1 MPKLWDSDWERTP
14 APIRRRRGLGGTAAG
29 PDDAPDPDGRR
40 PPREGR
46 RRLWL
51 GALGAL
57 VLVAA
62 GLVAGLA
69 LRDGGSGSSPA
80 ATELPAAGGPPL
92 NPTSV
97 GRIYDRVSAG
107 VASVRTNEGSGTGF
121 VIDANG
127 TLVTNDHVVGA
138 DKQVE
143 VRFEDGGDLLPAR
156 VVGTDPSSDLAVL
169 KLVSKPSTALTVL
182 PLANSDRVRV
192 GDDAIAIGYPLGLA
206 RTATRGIISGLGR
219 EIQAPNG
226 FQIDKVIQTD
236 APINPGNSGGPLLD
250 ARGTVIGVNS
260 QIATAGASGSGNV
273 GIGFAV
279 PSNTVRQVV
288 PILLRG
294 GKVRRPFLGVSSA
307 SVTPLIAK
315 ALGADTQDGALVR
328 QVTPGGPAAL
338 AGIRAAD
345 VAGRGGDIIVAVDGA
360 RVRDPQ
366 DVSRAIDGKSPGE
379 TVSIDVLRDGKRKT
393 IEVKL
398 GERPAA
404 AGP

>member
-14 APIRRRRGLGGTAAG
+14 APIRRRRGLGGTVAG
-29 PDDAPDPDGRR
+29 PEPAPDPGGERPRGGARR
-40 PPREGR
+40 V
-46 RRLWL
+46 WL
-51 GALGAL
+51 GVLAAL
-57 VLVAA
+57 VLVGG

-69 LRDGGSGSSPA
+69 LQDGSSGSSPA
-80 ATELPAAGGPPL
+80 ATELPAAAGAPL

-97 GRIYDRVSAG
+97 GRIYDRVAGG
-107 VASVRTNEGSGTGF
+107 VASVRTNAGSGTGF

-138 DKQVE
+138 DKEVE
-143 VRFEDGGDLLPAR
+143 VRFEDHGDLLPAK

-169 KLVSKPSTALTVL
+169 KLVSKPSSALTVL
-182 PLANSDRVRV
+182 PLADSDRVRV
-192 GDDAIAIGYPLGLA
+192 GDDAIAIGYPLGLD

-250 ARGTVIGVNS
+250 ARGSVIGVNS
-260 QIATAGASGSGNV
+260 QIATAGASSAGNV

-294 GKVRRPFLGVSSA
+294 GKVKRPYLGVSSA
-307 SVTPLIAK
+307 SVTPEIAK
-315 ALGADTQDGALVR
+315 LLGADTQDGALVR
-328 QVTPGGPAAL
+328 QVSPGGPAAA
-338 AGIRAAD
+338 AGIRAANA
-345 VAGRGGDIIVAVDGA
+345 AGRGGDIIVAVDGN

-366 DVSRAIDGKSPGE
+366 DVSGAIDGKSPGE

-398 GERPAA
+398 GERPAN

>member
-14 APIRRRRGLGGTAAG
+14 APIRRRRAFGEAPGEPDGAAG
-29 PDDAPDPDGRR
+29 ADAGAGAPGRGA
-40 PPREGR
+40 GR
-46 RRLWL
+46 VWL
-51 GALGAL
+51 GALAAVAL
-57 VLVAA
+57 LAV
-62 GLVAGLA
+62 GLVGGLA
-69 LRDGGSGSSPA
+69 LHGDDGSPST
-80 ATELPAAGGPPL
+80 ATELPAAPGAPL
-92 NPTSV
+92 APTSV
-97 GRIYDRVSAG
+97 GRIYDRVSGG

-121 VIDANG
+121 VINANG
-127 TLVTNDHVVGA
+127 TLVTNDHVVGS

-143 VRFEDGGDLLPAR
+143 VRFEDKGDLMPAK

-169 KLVSKPSTALTVL
+169 RLESKPPTPLTVL
-182 PLANSDRVRV
+182 PLADSDRVRV

-206 RTATRGIISGLGR
+206 RTATRGIVSGLGR

-250 ARGTVIGVNS
+250 ARGEVIGVNS
-260 QIATAGASGSGNV
+260 QIATAGAGASGNV

-279 PSNTVRQVV
+279 PSNSVRQVV

-294 GKVRRPFLGVSSA
+294 GKVRRPYLGVSSA
-307 SVTPLIAK
+307 SVTPEIAK
-315 ALGADTQDGALVR
+315 LLGADTQDGALVR
-328 QVTPGGPAAL
+328 EVTPGGPAAT
-338 AGIRAAD
+338 AGLRAAD
-345 VAGRGGDIIVAVDGA
+345 PAGRGGDIIVAVDGN

-366 DVSRAIDGKSPGE
+366 DVAGAIEGKSPGQ
-379 TVSIDVLRDGKRKT
+379 TVSIDVVRNGKRKT

-398 GERPAA
+398 GVRPAN